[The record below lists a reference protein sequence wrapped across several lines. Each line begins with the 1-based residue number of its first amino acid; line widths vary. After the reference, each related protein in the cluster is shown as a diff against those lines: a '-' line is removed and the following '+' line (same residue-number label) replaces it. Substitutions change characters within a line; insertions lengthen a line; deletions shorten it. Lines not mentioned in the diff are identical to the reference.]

1 MARFTKQERTLILRE
16 AHRHRATHRAD
27 LYRRKKALLLQKRQ
41 MIEDRPARET
51 QQVIECDRDVLL
63 GFIGKLKGA
72 IRTFEGG
79 INGFNG
85 K

>member
-1 MARFTKQERTLILRE
+1 MARFTKQERTQILRE

-27 LYRRKKALLLQKRQ
+27 LHRRKKALLLQKRQ
-41 MIEDRPARET
+41 LIEDRPAPEN
-51 QQVIECDRDVLL
+51 QVIECDRDVLL